1 MQNIVTFTPRTGV
14 SDVRRGDRGPATILI
29 LPSVRIYAVTPHRVQ
44 SAKTEAA
51 LGILQRCFAAE
62 T

>member
-29 LPSVRIYAVTPHRVQ
+29 LPSVRIERGAAVLDGEPKPGPRG
-44 SAKTEAA
+44 
-51 LGILQRCFAAE
+51 LRGGR
-62 T
+62 